1 MRTIDVGII
10 GGGLIAQV
18 EHLPNILG
26 LPNLFRCRG
35 IAEPSAKVRQHIEKR
50 FGVKTFATA
59 EALLAEPLEAV
70 VIAAPDSYH
79 ADLSV
84 AALARGLHIF
94 CEKPLCYHLED
105 ADRVIAAR
113 DRAERVFQVGY
124 MKRYDPSW
132 RLLRQMID
140 GQGERLRLV
149 SVEVNDPDSWPF
161 VAHRDFVNGD
171 DVSKDLVDEGRTRRA
186 EQVGKVVGRPLA
198 PAEVKGI
205 AGPYFSSMVHDVN
218 LVHGLL
224 DVMEI
229 STGEIAGA
237 VVFAGGT
244 GGQGT
249 IRLSGDRL
257 WTVFHLAV
265 PKLADYLER
274 VSLFFDDRI
283 YVLEF
288 PAPYLNH
295 QPTVL
300 YEKRSSDL
308 HAETILHR
316 ASYAEAFVEELR
328 DWWKAIVEGAKVSN
342 TVEQARRDL
351 VLLGKLARMALSQ
364 PA

>member
-18 EHLPNILG
+18 EHLPNLLN
-26 LPNLFRCRG
+26 LPNLFRLRG
-35 IAEPSAKVRQHIEKR
+35 IAEPSPKVRQHVEKR
-50 FGVKTFATA
+50 FGVKTFETA

-70 VIAAPDSYH
+70 VIAAPDSHH
-79 ADLSV
+79 ADLSI
-84 AALARGLHIF
+84 AALKRGLHVF
-94 CEKPLCYHLED
+94 CEKPLCYRPED
-105 ADRVIAAR
+105 ADRIAAAR
-113 DRAERVFQVGY
+113 DQAGRVLQVGY

-132 RLLRQMID
+132 RLLREMID
-140 GQGERLRLV
+140 GQGERLLMV

-161 VAHRDFVNGD
+161 VAHRDFVAGD
-171 DVSKDLVDEGRTRRA
+171 DVPRALVEEGRNRRA
-186 EQVGKVVGRPLA
+186 EQVANVVGRPLT
-198 PAEVKGI
+198 PDEVNSV
-205 AGPYFSSMVHDVN
+205 ASRYFSSMVHDVN

-224 DVMEI
+224 DVMDVT
-229 STGEIAGA
+229 TGEIAGA
-237 VVFAGGT
+237 AVFAGSGG

-295 QPTVL
+295 QQTAL
-300 YEKRSSDL
+300 YEKRSRGE

-328 DWWKAIVEGAKVSN
+328 DWWRAIVEGAKVSN

-351 VLLGKLARMALSQ
+351 VLLGKLARKALG
-364 PA
+364 